1 MAGQFLST
9 YAVSA
14 VARPNR
20 HPFKQPEFANL
31 MVQIILR
38 YRAQSTYFLHGFV
51 VMPDHMHLLL
61 TPTDAIERGI
71 QCLKGAFSFAVR
83 DRLEDEIWQPGY
95 EEHCILDADD
105 FESELRN
112 IETDP
117 IRCTPPDYPFVHLR
131 FAEHL
136 DAWPVPLP

>member
-1 MAGQFLST
+1 LAGQLLST
-9 YAVSA
+9 YAVTA

-20 HPFKQPEFANL
+20 CPFKQPEFANL

-38 YRAQSTYFLHGFV
+38 YRAQSTYLLHGFV

-61 TPTDAIERGI
+61 TPTDAIERAI
-71 QCLKGAFSFAVR
+71 QCLKGGFSFAVR
-83 DRLEDEIWQPGY
+83 DRVQDEIWQPGY

-105 FESELRN
+105 FESELMN
-112 IETDP
+112 IATHP
-117 IRCTPPDYPFVHLR
+117 IRCHYPDYPFVHLR

-136 DAWPVPLP
+136 DAWPVLPQ

>member
-1 MAGQFLST
+1 
-9 YAVSA
+9 
-14 VARPNR
+14 
-20 HPFKQPEFANL
+20 

-61 TPTDAIERGI
+61 TPTGAIERAV
-71 QCLKGAFSFAVR
+71 QCLTGGFSFAVR
-83 DRLEDEIWQPGY
+83 GRVQDEIWQPGY

-105 FESELRN
+105 YESELMN
-112 IETDP
+112 IETYP
-117 IRCTPPDYPFVHLR
+117 IRCNYPDYPFVHLH

-136 DAWPVPLP
+136 DAWPVLLQ